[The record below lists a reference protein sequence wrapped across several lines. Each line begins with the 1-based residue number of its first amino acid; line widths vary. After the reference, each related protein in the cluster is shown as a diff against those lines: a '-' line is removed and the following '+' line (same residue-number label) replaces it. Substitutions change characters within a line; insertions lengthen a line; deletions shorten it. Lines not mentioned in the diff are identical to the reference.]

1 MSSMPSP
8 HPTPRDGLPVGGG
21 LAVAALDAMSA
32 SVCVLDGR
40 GIILSVNRSW
50 RDFVRKNG
58 GDPRFT
64 CEGADYVGACERT
77 VDPAR
82 LPVGDEPSVFLRRLR
97 DVLAGRSGGFQHE
110 YPCHSPQQKRW
121 FIASVTAC
129 DGPGAARAVIVHQD
143 VTSLWSVQERLRER
157 GALLQDLAES
167 MPGAVFRFVAGARG
181 ELDFRHLG
189 EGTREL
195 FEMVPDMLRAQP
207 ALLALC
213 VVEGERAAF
222 VASLGRAVASGS
234 DWEHEFAITTRSGAR
249 KHVHALARAKKCD
262 DGVVAWTGVFTDVTA
277 RKQYELWFAESEA
290 KFRTLYETSPTGVVY
305 QDADGRIT
313 DANPAAQRIL
323 GLTFDQMQGR
333 TSIDPRWRSVRE
345 DGSDFPG
352 EEHPSMVA
360 LRTGQPVRNVV
371 MGVQVPGR
379 EQAWILIN
387 AIPITKQGRI
397 DYVYASFEDITERRA
412 LANELRQQALTDSL
426 TGVPNRRSFL
436 QRLEAELARVKRRP
450 EIQSSVLAIDLDYF
464 KRVNDELGHAAGDEV
479 LKHFAGIATATV
491 RRADV
496 VGRSGGE
503 EFLVM
508 LPDTNLAEARL
519 LADRLRRAV
528 VESPANLGDK
538 AVPFTVSIGIAVL
551 STDDVSIDAALARAD
566 RALYD
571 AKRSGRNMVR
581 P

>member
-1 MSSMPSP
+1 MSPMPSP
-8 HPTPRDGLPVGGG
+8 QSVPRDGLSAGGS
-21 LAVAALDAMSA
+21 LAAAALDAMAA

-40 GIILSVNRSW
+40 GIILFVNGTW

-64 CEGADYVGACERT
+64 CEGADYLGACECVIDT
-77 VDPAR
+77 QAS
-82 LPVGDEPSVFLRRLR
+82 GEIGEFQRRLGE
-97 DVLAGRSGGFQHE
+97 VLAGRLDGFQHE
-110 YPCHSPQQKRW
+110 YPCHSPEQKRW
-121 FIASVTAC
+121 YVASVSRC
-129 DGPGAARAVIVHQD
+129 DGPGAAGAVVVHED
-143 VTSLWSVQERLRER
+143 VTALWAVKERLRER

-167 MPGAVFRFVAGARG
+167 MPGVVFRFVAGPRREPLFLHVGDGA
-181 ELDFRHLG
+181 
-189 EGTREL
+189 REL
-195 FEMVPDMLRAQP
+195 FELSAELLRAQP
-207 ALLALC
+207 DQLALC
-213 VVEGERAAF
+213 VDERERTAF
-222 VASLGRAVASGS
+222 AGSLGRAVAAGH
-234 DWEHEFAITTRSGAR
+234 DWEHGFAITTRSGAR
-249 KHVHALARAKKCD
+249 KHVHAVARARKGP

-305 QDADGRIT
+305 QDANGLIT

-333 TSIDPRWRSVRE
+333 TSIDPRWRAVRE
-345 DGSDFPG
+345 DGSEFPG
-352 EEHPSMVA
+352 DQHPSMEA
-360 LRTGQPVRNVV
+360 LRTGLPVRNVV
-371 MGVQVPGR
+371 MGVHVPDR

-387 AIPITKQGRI
+387 AIPIMKNGRI

-508 LPDTNLAEARL
+508 LPDTNLAEGRL

-528 VESPANLGDK
+528 VESPANLGDQ

-551 STDDVSIDAALARAD
+551 SPDDISIDAALARAD

>member
-8 HPTPRDGLPVGGG
+8 QPASRDGHPVGGG
-21 LAVAALDAMSA
+21 LAMAALDAMSA
-32 SVCVLDGR
+32 CVCLLDAR
-40 GIILSVNRSW
+40 GVILFVNRPW

-64 CEGADYVGACERT
+64 CEGADYLAACERAL
-77 VDPAR
+77 DAPPPA
-82 LPVGDEPSVFLRRLR
+82 GDDAAEFLRRLR
-97 DVLAGRSGGFQHE
+97 DVLAGKGPGFQHE
-110 YPCHSPQQKRW
+110 YPCHSPERQRW
-121 FIASVTAC
+121 FVATVSRC
-129 DGPGAARAVIVHQD
+129 DGPGAARAVVVHED
-143 VTSLWSVQERLRER
+143 VTTLWSVKERFRER

-167 MPGAVFRFVAGARG
+167 MPGAVFRFVAGPRREPVFQHVGQGAR
-181 ELDFRHLG
+181 D
-189 EGTREL
+189 L
-195 FEMVPDMLRAQP
+195 FELSPEL
-207 ALLALC
+207 LLAQSDLLASC
-213 VVEGERAAF
+213 VADADRVAF
-222 VASLGRAVASGS
+222 ITSLGRAMASGN
-234 DWEHEFAITTRSGAR
+234 DWEHEFTVFTRSGQR
-249 KHVHALARAKKCD
+249 KHVHVIARAKAGA
-262 DGVVAWTGVFTDVTA
+262 DGVVAWTGVFTDVSM
-277 RKQYELWFAESEA
+277 RKQVEAWFTESEA

-305 QDADGRIT
+305 QDAKGQIT

-333 TSIDPRWRSVRE
+333 MSIDPRWRAVRE
-345 DGSDFPG
+345 DGSEFPG

-371 MGVQVPGR
+371 MGVHVPGR

-387 AIPITKQGRI
+387 AIPITKNGGI

-412 LANELRQQALTDSL
+412 LSNELRQQALTDSL

-450 EIQSSVLAIDLDYF
+450 EITSSVLAIDLDYF

-479 LKHFAGIATATV
+479 LKHFARIAAQTV

-508 LPDTNLAEARL
+508 LPDTNIAEAKL

-528 VESPANLGDK
+528 VENPASIGDQ
-538 AVPFTVSIGIAVL
+538 AVPFTISIGLATL
-551 STDDVSIDAALARAD
+551 APEDVSIDAALARAD

>member
-8 HPTPRDGLPVGGG
+8 QPASRDGHPVGGG
-21 LAVAALDAMSA
+21 LAMAALDAMSA
-32 SVCVLDGR
+32 CVCLLDAR
-40 GIILSVNRSW
+40 GIVLFVNRAW

-64 CEGADYVGACERT
+64 CEGADYLASCERAL
-77 VDPAR
+77 DAPPPA
-82 LPVGDEPSVFLRRLR
+82 GEQAAVFVRMLK
-97 DVLAGRSGGFQHE
+97 DVLAGRSQGFQHE
-110 YPCHSPQQKRW
+110 YPCHSPDRKRW
-121 FIASVTAC
+121 FVATVSRC
-129 DGPGAARAVIVHQD
+129 DGPGAARAVVVHED
-143 VTSLWSVQERLRER
+143 VTALWAARERLRER

-167 MPGAVFRFVAGARG
+167 MPGAVFRFVAGPRREPVFQHVGQGA
-181 ELDFRHLG
+181 
-189 EGTREL
+189 REL
-195 FEMVPDMLRAQP
+195 FELNPELLLAQSD
-207 ALLALC
+207 LLALC
-213 VVEGERAAF
+213 VADGDRVAF
-222 VASLGRAVASGS
+222 ITSLSRAVASGN
-234 DWEHEFAITTRSGAR
+234 DWEHEFTVVTRSGVR
-249 KHVHALARAKKCD
+249 KHVHALARAKKGED
-262 DGVVAWTGVFTDVTA
+262 DVVAWTGVFTDVST
-277 RKQYELWFAESEA
+277 RKKFEAWFTESES

-305 QDADGRIT
+305 QDATGKIT

-333 TSIDPRWRSVRE
+333 SSIDPRWRAIRE

-352 EEHPSMVA
+352 DEHPAMVA

-371 MGVQVPGR
+371 MGVHVPGR

-479 LKHFAGIATATV
+479 LKHFANIATATV

-508 LPDTNLAEARL
+508 LPDTNLAEAKL
-519 LADRLRRAV
+519 LAERLRRAV
-528 VESPANLGDK
+528 VENPASIGDQ
-538 AVPFTVSIGIAVL
+538 AVPFTISIGLASL
-551 STDDVSIDAALARAD
+551 APEDVSIDAALARAD

>member
-1 MSSMPSP
+1 MSLMPSP
-8 HPTPRDGLPVGGG
+8 QPAPRDGMPVGGS
-21 LAVAALDAMSA
+21 LAATALESMAA
-32 SVCVLDGR
+32 SVCVLDAR
-40 GIILSVNRSW
+40 GIVLFVNRAW

-64 CEGADYVGACERT
+64 CEGADYLGACERAI
-77 VDPAR
+77 DAPAGGED
-82 LPVGDEPSVFLRRLR
+82 GDFLQRLR
-97 DVLAGRSGGFQHE
+97 DVLAGRSAGFQHE
-110 YPCHSPQQKRW
+110 YPCHSPEQKRW
-121 FIASVTAC
+121 FVASVSRC
-129 DGPGAARAVIVHQD
+129 DGPGAARAVVVHED
-143 VTSLWSVQERLRER
+143 VTALWAIKERLRER

-167 MPGAVFRFVAGARG
+167 MPGAVFRFVVGPRRELVFQHVGDGA
-181 ELDFRHLG
+181 
-189 EGTREL
+189 REL
-195 FEMVPDMLRAQP
+195 FELSPESLRAQSDQ
-207 ALLALC
+207 LALC
-213 VVEGERAAF
+213 VDERERATFAG
-222 VASLGRAVASGS
+222 SLGRAVAAGH

-249 KHVHALARAKKCD
+249 KHVHAVARARKGA
-262 DGVVAWTGVFTDVTA
+262 DGVMSWTGVFTDVSA
-277 RKQYELWFAESEA
+277 RKKYEAWFAESEA

-305 QDADGRIT
+305 QDANGQIT

-323 GLTFDQMQGR
+323 GLTYDQMQGR
-333 TSIDPRWRSVRE
+333 TSIDPRWRAVRE

-352 EEHPSMVA
+352 AEHPSMVA

-371 MGVQVPGR
+371 MGVHVPGR

-387 AIPITKQGRI
+387 AIPITKNGRI

-412 LANELRQQALTDSL
+412 LANELQLQALTDSL

-450 EIQSSVLAIDLDYF
+450 EIASSVLAIDLDYF

-519 LADRLRRAV
+519 LAERLRRAV
-528 VESPANLGDK
+528 VESPANVGDRT
-538 AVPFTVSIGIAVL
+538 VPFTVSIGIAVL
-551 STDDVSIDAALARAD
+551 SPDDLSIDASLARAD

>member
-1 MSSMPSP
+1 M
-8 HPTPRDGLPVGGG
+8 
-21 LAVAALDAMSA
+21 
-32 SVCVLDGR
+32 
-40 GIILSVNRSW
+40 
-50 RDFVRKNG
+50 
-58 GDPRFT
+58 
-64 CEGADYVGACERT
+64 
-77 VDPAR
+77 
-82 LPVGDEPSVFLRRLR
+82 
-97 DVLAGRSGGFQHE
+97 
-110 YPCHSPQQKRW
+110 
-121 FIASVTAC
+121 
-129 DGPGAARAVIVHQD
+129 
-143 VTSLWSVQERLRER
+143 
-157 GALLQDLAES
+157 
-167 MPGAVFRFVAGARG
+167 
-181 ELDFRHLG
+181 
-189 EGTREL
+189 
-195 FEMVPDMLRAQP
+195 
-207 ALLALC
+207 
-213 VVEGERAAF
+213 
-222 VASLGRAVASGS
+222 
-234 DWEHEFAITTRSGAR
+234 
-249 KHVHALARAKKCD
+249 
-262 DGVVAWTGVFTDVTA
+262 FTDVTA

-305 QDADGRIT
+305 QDANGLIT

-333 TSIDPRWRSVRE
+333 TSIDPRWRAVRE
-345 DGSDFPG
+345 DGSEFPG
-352 EEHPSMVA
+352 DQHPSMEA
-360 LRTGQPVRNVV
+360 LRTGLPVRNVV
-371 MGVQVPGR
+371 MGVHVPDR

-387 AIPITKQGRI
+387 AIPIMKNGRI

-508 LPDTNLAEARL
+508 LPDTNLAEGRL

-528 VESPANLGDK
+528 VESPANLGDQ

-551 STDDVSIDAALARAD
+551 SPDDISIDAALARAD